1 MKTGVTVKS
10 KANHVLFSFDIT
22 WIRTTVSTEPYT
34 ALRILDKS
42 THEMFSTT
50 PRIQRF
56 WLNSAV
62 AECQFSFNVR
72 HCYTLNNN
80 SNVTQELNQI
90 FIALIADLHL
100 QTASKPYVPKTK
112 NKLPITIKSVS
123 LLFFILQLIRHG
135 PSLCHNILAQFGYKI
150 RKKLLNSV
158 KFNFQWTKQMTT
170 CMHKLNASK
179 SETLTPRFSKFK
191 IPWHR

>member
-1 MKTGVTVKS
+1 MKTDVTVKS
-10 KANHVLFSFDIT
+10 KANHVSFNFDIT
-22 WIRTTVSTEPYT
+22 WIRTTVSTKPYT
-34 ALRILDKS
+34 ALRIDKS

-50 PRIQRF
+50 PRILVKFCSGRRSVLF
-56 WLNSAV
+56 IIR
-62 AECQFSFNVR
+62 R
-72 HCYTLNNN
+72 HYTLNNN

-90 FIALIADLHL
+90 FIALRADLHL

-112 NKLPITIKSVS
+112 NKLPITIKPVS